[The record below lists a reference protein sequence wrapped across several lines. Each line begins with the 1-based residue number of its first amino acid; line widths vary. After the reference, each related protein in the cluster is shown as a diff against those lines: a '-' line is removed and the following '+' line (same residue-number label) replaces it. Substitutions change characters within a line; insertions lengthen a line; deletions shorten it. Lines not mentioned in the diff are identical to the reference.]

1 MIEVMKQALEALE
14 GAAHG
19 IWSIR
24 GITPNYISESITSL
38 RQAIAEA
45 EKQEPVAWACW
56 LDSENPE
63 TDKPTVVNYEP
74 LAYSKRRP
82 LLYAHPP
89 KREPLTDERWF
100 QSELFKLAVKKRLLS
115 IHTEHVSAPQ
125 ADPVTKVS
133 WMEGHAKA
141 CDISNE
147 AAHGIKENT

>member
-1 MIEVMKQALEALE
+1 MIEAMKQALEALE
-14 GAAHG
+14 SHIVWFSRDTMIGKSMRENANKA
-19 IWSIR
+19 
-24 GITPNYISESITSL
+24 ITSL

-89 KREPLTDERWF
+89 KRVVFPTMLRKMWSGAEVQAWLDEH
-100 QSELFKLAVKKRLLS
+100 LNK
-115 IHTEHVSAPQ
+115 
-125 ADPVTKVS
+125 
-133 WMEGHAKA
+133 
-141 CDISNE
+141 
-147 AAHGIKENT
+147 